1 MTELRS
7 ALDEAIGGDGRIVML
22 AGEPGIGKTR
32 VVEELASEAVVAG
45 AQVLGVCNQLGIY
58 NDPLELS
65 TFLSEEKFPAT

>member
-1 MTELRS
+1 
-7 ALDEAIGGDGRIVML
+7 ML

-45 AQVLGVCNQLGIY
+45 ARVLWVCNQLGIY